1 MEDVTVQPIGHMT
14 DDQLNDTVTI
24 PIVAYDVDN
33 DEVIIPVVFRK
44 RMSGGTVMY
53 VMRLNRTAP
62 QRGGFASDAAFE
74 AALRDH
80 NGKAGSAVLNAVDS
94 AVVSVD
100 EWERILTDPGLT
112 VATDIVAQIFRSLL
126 SPVAARPTTPPRTS
140 SRGGSPTTRTSGGG
154 ASAKGSTSTRSRS
167 RTR

>member
-14 DDQLNDTVTI
+14 DAQLNATVTI
-24 PIVAYDVDN
+24 PIIAYDEDN
-33 DEVIIPVVFRK
+33 AELIIPVVFRK
-44 RMSGGTVMY
+44 RMSGGTVMN
-53 VMRLNRTAP
+53 VMRLNRAAP
-62 QRGGFASDAAFE
+62 QRTGFTTDAAFE
-74 AALRDH
+74 AAVRDH
-80 NGKAGSAVLNAVDS
+80 NGSAGSAILNAVQS
-94 AVVSVD
+94 AVVSTD
-100 EWERILTDPGLT
+100 EWERILNDPDLT

-140 SRGGSPTTRTSGGG
+140 SRGGSPTKRTSGGG